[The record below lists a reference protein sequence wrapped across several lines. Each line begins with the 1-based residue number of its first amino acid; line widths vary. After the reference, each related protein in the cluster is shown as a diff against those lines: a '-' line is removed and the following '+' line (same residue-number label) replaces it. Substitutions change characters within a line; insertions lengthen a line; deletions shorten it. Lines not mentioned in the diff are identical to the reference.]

1 MTRIVMNTDSL
12 QATAAQMRAV
22 AGEYDAL
29 GAQLAGEALPAMPA
43 DTAEYVQ
50 AGFDQART
58 TLQQLA
64 TELDT
69 EARTLDWRVS
79 MALEEGGFSTAL
91 DPLSSVM
98 QAQQQMT
105 SVWTQQDP
113 FDAAL
118 AGLAAAP
125 VGIAGCCGG
134 AAAVAGYAGF
144 GGTAISAASG
154 DGSIVQPGQQAPAPP
169 PGMVWSTIGG
179 DSIDPLSGGDVQ
191 IVQPGQQMPAPP
203 PGMVWSTIG
212 GDSIDPLSGGDVQ
225 IVQPGQQM
233 PAPPAGMVWSTI
245 GGDSVTN
252 IDVAG
257 DWGMS
262 GSDITNFGTVGGA
275 PTGNDLI
282 AAAGNNPAALSIVSS
297 VLRSQA
303 RDAAIWTAPDN
314 VGILSVW

>member
-69 EARTLDWRVS
+69 EASTLDWRVS
-79 MALEEGGFSTAL
+79 MALEEGGFSAAL
-91 DPLSSVM
+91 DPLSAVM
-98 QAQQQMT
+98 QAQQQMA

-125 VGIAGCCGG
+125 VGIACCCGG
-134 AAAVAGYAGF
+134 AAAVAGYTGF

-154 DGSIVQPGQQAPAPP
+154 DGTIVQPGQQAPAPP

-191 IVQPGQQMPAPP
+191 IVQPGQQAPAPP

-225 IVQPGQQM
+225 IVQG
-233 PAPPAGMVWSTI
+233 GTFTV
-245 GGDSVTN
+245 GGDSTGV
-252 IDVAG
+252 

-262 GSDITNFGTVGGA
+262 GSDVSNVFTVGGDSSFISDTPSA
-275 PTGNDLI
+275 YDLI
-282 AAAGNNPAALSIVSS
+282 NAAGNNPQALDIVSGL
-297 VLRSQA
+297 LRSQA

>member
-1 MTRIVMNTDSL
+1 
-12 QATAAQMRAV
+12 
-22 AGEYDAL
+22 
-29 GAQLAGEALPAMPA
+29 
-43 DTAEYVQ
+43 
-50 AGFDQART
+50 
-58 TLQQLA
+58 
-64 TELDT
+64 
-69 EARTLDWRVS
+69 
-79 MALEEGGFSTAL
+79 GFSTAL

-212 GDSIDPLSGGDVQ
+212 GDS
-225 IVQPGQQM
+225 
-233 PAPPAGMVWSTI
+233 
-245 GGDSVTN
+245 VTN

>member
-69 EARTLDWRVS
+69 EASTLDWRVS
-79 MALEEGGFSTAL
+79 MALEEGGFSAAL

-98 QAQQQMT
+98 QAQQQMA
-105 SVWTQQDP
+105 SVWTQPDP

-125 VGIAGCCGG
+125 IGIAS
-134 AAAVAGYAGF
+134 AAVELPRWPATRALAAPPSRRRPVTARSGPAGA
-144 GGTAISAASG
+144 GTASGHGVEHDWRRLDRSAERRRRP
-154 DGSIVQPGQQAPAPP
+154 IVQPGQQTPAPP

-191 IVQPGQQMPAPP
+191 IVPGTFT
-203 PGMVWSTIG
+203 VG
-212 GDSIDPLSGGDVQ
+212 GDTTG
-225 IVQPGQQM
+225 
-233 PAPPAGMVWSTI
+233 
-245 GGDSVTN
+245 

-257 DWGMS
+257 DWSMS
-262 GSDITNFGTVGGA
+262 GSDIFTVGGDSSFISDTPSA
-275 PTGNDLI
+275 YDLI
-282 AAAGNNPAALSIVSS
+282 NAAGNNPQALDIVSS